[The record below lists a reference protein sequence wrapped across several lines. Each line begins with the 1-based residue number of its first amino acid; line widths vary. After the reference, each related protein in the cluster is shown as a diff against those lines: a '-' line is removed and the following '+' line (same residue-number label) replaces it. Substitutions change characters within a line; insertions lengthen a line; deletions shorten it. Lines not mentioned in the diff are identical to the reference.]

1 MVVGVMDLAT
11 EAGIPCRV
19 ARFFG
24 VDPVRVIFAFGDE
37 WSEWQPFFPLE
48 MRLKFFVIFEAGKVI
63 IEIMIWLIAILL
75 LAIFAGM
82 GFLRGAVQMGISLV
96 GLFLALALAVWLAPP
111 LLIDSNVGEFHGN
124 AIGRLIFDTFFDFLH
139 RVGVFLLVSLV
150 FLVVGIVVHFRV
162 RKHFRFKT
170 DEATQLMFRR
180 LNKRIGAAFGLL
192 IGTVYTILVGVFL
205 YGPGYLTYQ
214 VATSGDPGW
223 LKFINYTRK
232 SMEGSGLEKMA
243 ASLDPMP
250 SKFYEVSDI
259 IGLFHKNPLLE
270 SRFRN
275 YPPFLK
281 ALTEAEVH
289 EDTVVESESS
299 EFRNML
305 AEQSSIVHL
314 AAAVIVLSITDLG
327 EALLQADLKD
337 LRTFL
342 EKGESPIYSDEKILG
357 RWQLDGNAT
366 INHMKRTKI
375 GIDVAASYVDGSGAM
390 RETSV
395 KMKSREFRQFK
406 EGVIDVLL
414 NEAKL
419 FVFPDEELV
428 FVPPRPPE
436 PTAPREPEEDEYG
449 NPYAEYSAPGSYGAG
464 QFQRRPQP
472 VAPPPQKREEPK
484 HGSWKRQT
492 TGRYKIQFENAA
504 VENRATFKSSRL
516 IIKDMF
522 LYPVQ
527 RSGLPAGSR
536 GNWAIIKVDLIF
548 SRVY

>member
-1 MVVGVMDLAT
+1 M
-11 EAGIPCRV
+11 
-19 ARFFG
+19 
-24 VDPVRVIFAFGDE
+24 AFLRLGMNGTNCN
-37 WSEWQPFFPLE
+37 PFFFWKCCW
-48 MRLKFFVIFEAGKVI
+48 KFFVIFEAGKII

-82 GFLRGAVQMGISLV
+82 GFLRGAIQMGISLV

-124 AIGRLIFDTFFDFLH
+124 AIGRLIFDTLFDVLH
-139 RVGVFLLVSLV
+139 RVGVFILVSLV

-192 IGTVYTILVGVFL
+192 IGVVYTILIGVFL

-214 VATSGDPGW
+214 VATNGDPGW
-223 LKFINYTRK
+223 LKFINNTRK
-232 SMEGSGLEKMA
+232 SMEGSGLERMA

-259 IGLFHKNPLLE
+259 IGLTLKNPSLE

-281 ALTEAEVH
+281 ALTEAEVKVA
-289 EDTVVESESS
+289 TVVE
-299 EFRNML
+299 FDLRKQL
-305 AEQSSIVHL
+305 ADQASIVHL
-314 AAAVIVLSITDLG
+314 ALAVLALSIGDLG
-327 EALLQADLKD
+327 ETLLETDLKD

-342 EKGESPIYSDEKILG
+342 ENGESPIYSDEKILG

-375 GIDVAASYVDGSGAM
+375 GIDVAASYVDGSG
-390 RETSV
+390 ETSV
-395 KMKSREFRQFK
+395 RIKSREFRRFK
-406 EGVIDVLL
+406 EEVIDVRY

-436 PTAPREPEEDEYG
+436 PAAPKESEEVDEYD
-449 NPYAEYSAPGSYGAG
+449 NPYAEYGGSPGSYGAG

-472 VAPPPQKREEPK
+472 VARPPQKREEPK
-484 HGSWKRQT
+484 NGSWKRQT

-504 VENRATFKSSRL
+504 VENRATFKSNRL

-522 LYPVQ
+522 PYPVQ
-527 RSGLPAGSR
+527 RSGLAAGGR
-536 GNWAIIKVDLIF
+536 GNRAIIKVDLIF
-548 SRVY
+548 SRIY

>member
-1 MVVGVMDLAT
+1 
-11 EAGIPCRV
+11 
-19 ARFFG
+19 
-24 VDPVRVIFAFGDE
+24 
-37 WSEWQPFFPLE
+37 

-270 SRFRN
+270 SRF
-275 YPPFLK
+275 
-281 ALTEAEVH
+281 
-289 EDTVVESESS
+289 
-299 EFRNML
+299 
-305 AEQSSIVHL
+305 
-314 AAAVIVLSITDLG
+314 
-327 EALLQADLKD
+327 
-337 LRTFL
+337 
-342 EKGESPIYSDEKILG
+342 
-357 RWQLDGNAT
+357 
-366 INHMKRTKI
+366 
-375 GIDVAASYVDGSGAM
+375 
-390 RETSV
+390 
-395 KMKSREFRQFK
+395 
-406 EGVIDVLL
+406 
-414 NEAKL
+414 
-419 FVFPDEELV
+419 
-428 FVPPRPPE
+428 PR
-436 PTAPREPEEDEYG
+436 
-449 NPYAEYSAPGSYGAG
+449 
-464 QFQRRPQP
+464 
-472 VAPPPQKREEPK
+472 
-484 HGSWKRQT
+484 
-492 TGRYKIQFENAA
+492 
-504 VENRATFKSSRL
+504 
-516 IIKDMF
+516 
-522 LYPVQ
+522 
-527 RSGLPAGSR
+527 
-536 GNWAIIKVDLIF
+536 
-548 SRVY
+548 

>member
-1 MVVGVMDLAT
+1 MA
-11 EAGIPCRV
+11 IP
-19 ARFFG
+19 A
-24 VDPVRVIFAFGDE
+24 FADE
-37 WSEWQPFFPLE
+37 WNKSCFWPFSLLE
-48 MRLKFFVIFEAGKVI
+48 RLLKFFVIFEAEKVI
-63 IEIMIWLIAILL
+63 IKTMIWLIAVLL

-82 GFLRGAVQMGISLV
+82 GFLRGAIQMGISLA
-96 GLFLALALAVWLAPP
+96 GLFLALSLAVWWAPP
-111 LLIDSNVGEFHGN
+111 MLFDPAAVGLN
-124 AIGRLIFDTFFDFLH
+124 AVGILIFDTFVAVLH

-150 FLVVGIVVHFRV
+150 FLIVGIVVHFKV

-170 DEATQLMFRR
+170 DEATQSMFRR

-214 VATSGDPGW
+214 VATAGDPGW
-223 LKFINYTRK
+223 LKFINDTRK

-259 IGLFHKNPLLE
+259 VGMCLKNPRLE

-281 ALTEAEVH
+281 SLTKAEVRG
-289 EDTVVESESS
+289 DTVVEFDLRKE
-299 EFRNML
+299 L
-305 AEQSSIVHL
+305 ADQASIVHL
-314 AAAVIVLSITDLG
+314 ALAVLALSIDDLG
-327 EALLQADLKD
+327 QTLLQTDLKD

-375 GIDVAASYVDGSGAM
+375 GIDVEAGYVDGSGIM
-390 RETSV
+390 KETSV
-395 KMKSREFRQFK
+395 RIKSREFRQFK

-414 NEAKL
+414 NESKL
-419 FVFPDEELV
+419 FVFPDNTLV

-436 PTAPREPEEDEYG
+436 PAAKEEPEADEYED
-449 NPYAEYSAPGSYGAG
+449 PYAEYRDSPGSYGAG
-464 QFQRRPQP
+464 QFQRRRQA
-472 VAPPPQKREEPK
+472 APPSQKREEPTN
-484 HGSWKRQT
+484 GSWKRQT
-492 TGRYKIQFENAA
+492 TGRYKIQFKNAT
-504 VENRATFKSSRL
+504 VENKATFKSNRL
-516 IIKDMF
+516 IIKDMIP
-522 LYPVQ
+522 YPVQ
-527 RSGLPAGSR
+527 RPGLSAGKR
-536 GNWAIIKVDLIF
+536 NLAIIKVDLIF
-548 SRVY
+548 SRIY

>member
-1 MVVGVMDLAT
+1 M
-11 EAGIPCRV
+11 
-19 ARFFG
+19 
-24 VDPVRVIFAFGDE
+24 
-37 WSEWQPFFPLE
+37 
-48 MRLKFFVIFEAGKVI
+48 IFEARKAI

-75 LAIFAGM
+75 LTIFAGM
-82 GFLRGAVQMGISLV
+82 GFLRGAIQMGISLA
-96 GLFLALALAVWLAPP
+96 GLFLALALAVWLSPP
-111 LLIDSNVGEFHGN
+111 MLIDPASNAGEFLGN
-124 AIGRLIFDTFFDFLH
+124 AIALFIFGTFLEVLH

-150 FLVVGIVVHFRV
+150 FLIVGIVVHFRV

-170 DEATQLMFRR
+170 DEATQSMFRR

-192 IGTVYTILVGVFL
+192 IGAVYTILFSVFL

-214 VATSGDPGW
+214 VAADNDPGW
-223 LKFINYTRK
+223 LRFINKTRK

-250 SKFYEVSDI
+250 AKFYEVSDI
-259 IGLFHKNPLLE
+259 IGLCLKNPLLE

-281 ALTEAEVH
+281 ALTKPEV
-289 EDTVVESESS
+289 EGAMVVELESS
-299 EFRNML
+299 ELRNEL
-305 AEQSSIVHL
+305 AKQSSIVHL
-314 AAAVIVLSITDLG
+314 ALAALALSIGDLG
-327 EALLQADLKD
+327 ETLLQTDLKD

-342 EKGESPIYSDEKILG
+342 ESGESPIYSEEKILG

-375 GIDVAASYVDGSGAM
+375 GIDVAAGYVDGSGAM
-390 RETSV
+390 KETSV
-395 KMKSREFRQFK
+395 KIKSREFRQFK
-406 EGVIDVLL
+406 EEVIDVRL

-419 FVFPDEELV
+419 FVFPDNKLV

-436 PTAPREPEEDEYG
+436 PSAPKEPEEDEYG

-472 VAPPPQKREEPK
+472 VAPPPQKREKPK
-484 HGSWKRQT
+484 KGGWKRQT
-492 TGRYKIQFENAA
+492 TGRYKIQFEDAA
-504 VENRATFKSSRL
+504 VENRASLIQSKRL
-516 IIKDMF
+516 VIKDMVS
-522 LYPVQ
+522 YPVQ
-527 RSGLPAGSR
+527 RSGLPAGK
-536 GNWAIIKVDLIF
+536 GDLAIKVDLIF

>member
-1 MVVGVMDLAT
+1 M
-11 EAGIPCRV
+11 
-19 ARFFG
+19 
-24 VDPVRVIFAFGDE
+24 
-37 WSEWQPFFPLE
+37 
-48 MRLKFFVIFEAGKVI
+48 IFEAGKII

-82 GFLRGAVQMGISLV
+82 GFLRGSVQMGISLA

-111 LLIDSNVGEFHGN
+111 TLLGPAFQTTGLNV
-124 AIGRLIFDTFFDFLH
+124 IGLFIFDTFLDVLH
-139 RVGVFLLVSLV
+139 RVGVFILVSLV
-150 FLVVGIVVHFRV
+150 FLIVGIVVHFRV

-180 LNKRIGAAFGLL
+180 LNKRIGAGFGLL
-192 IGTVYTILVGVFL
+192 IGVVYTILVGVFL

-214 VATSGDPGW
+214 VATNGDPGW
-223 LKFINYTRK
+223 LKFINNTRK
-232 SMEGSGLEKMA
+232 SMEGSGLERMA

-259 IGLFHKNPLLE
+259 IGLTLKNPSLE

-281 ALTEAEVH
+281 SLTETEVQGN
-289 EDTVVESESS
+289 TVVE
-299 EFRNML
+299 FDLRKQL
-305 AEQSSIVHL
+305 ADQASIVHL
-314 AAAVIVLSITDLG
+314 ALAVLALSINDLG
-327 EALLQADLKD
+327 EILLQTDLKD

-342 EKGESPIYSDEKILG
+342 ERGESPIYSEEKILG

-375 GIDVAASYVDGSGAM
+375 GIDVAASYVDGSGTVK
-390 RETSV
+390 ETSV
-395 KMKSREFRQFK
+395 RIKSREFRQFK

-436 PTAPREPEEDEYG
+436 PTTPKELEEDEYG
-449 NPYAEYSAPGSYGAG
+449 NPYAEYGGSPGSYRAG
-464 QFQRRPQP
+464 QFQRRLQP
-472 VAPPPQKREEPK
+472 AARPPQKREKPTK
-484 HGSWKRQT
+484 GSWKRQT

-522 LYPVQ
+522 PYSVQ

-536 GNWAIIKVDLIF
+536 GNSAIVKVDLIF

>member
-1 MVVGVMDLAT
+1 M
-11 EAGIPCRV
+11 
-19 ARFFG
+19 ARRRFL
-24 VDPVRVIFAFGDE
+24 RLRRKRT
-37 WSEWQPFFPLE
+37 SRSPFLFWK
-48 MRLKFFVIFEAGKVI
+48 MRLKFFVIFEAEEAI

-82 GFLRGAVQMGISLV
+82 GFLRGAIQMGISLA

-111 LLIDSNVGEFHGN
+111 VLLGAPAGTPS
-124 AIGRLIFDTFFDFLH
+124 IFLLVADTFFDFLH

-150 FLVVGIVVHFRV
+150 FLIVGIVVHFRV

-192 IGTVYTILVGVFL
+192 IGVVYTILIGVFL

-214 VATSGDPGW
+214 VATNGDPGW
-223 LKFINYTRK
+223 LKFINNTRK

-250 SKFYEVSDI
+250 PKFYEVSDI

-281 ALTEAEVH
+281 ALTKAEV
-289 EDTVVESESS
+289 EGAAVVELESS
-299 EFRNML
+299 EFREKL
-305 AEQSSIVHL
+305 AKQSSIVHL
-314 AAAVIVLSITDLG
+314 AAAALALSISNLG
-327 EALLQADLKD
+327 EPLLQTNLKD
-337 LRTFL
+337 FRTFL
-342 EKGESPIYSDEKILG
+342 ERGESPIYSDEKILG

-375 GIDVAASYVDGSGAM
+375 GIDVAASYMDSSGAVK
-390 RETSV
+390 ETSV
-395 KMKSREFRQFK
+395 KIKSREFRQFK

-419 FVFPDEELV
+419 FVFPDETLD

-436 PTAPREPEEDEYG
+436 PAVEEEPEEDEYG
-449 NPYAEYSAPGSYGAG
+449 NPYAEYGAPGSYGAG

-472 VAPPPQKREEPK
+472 IARPPQKREESK
-484 HGSWKRQT
+484 NGSWKRQT

-522 LYPVQ
+522 SYPVQ
-527 RSGLPAGSR
+527 RSGLPVGGR

-548 SRVY
+548 SRIY

>member
-1 MVVGVMDLAT
+1 MERMAAL
-11 EAGIPCRV
+11 
-19 ARFFG
+19 
-24 VDPVRVIFAFGDE
+24 
-37 WSEWQPFFPLE
+37 FPLE

-82 GFLRGAVQMGISLV
+82 GFLRGAIQMGISLA
-96 GLFLALALAVWLAPP
+96 GLFLALSLAVWLAPP
-111 LLIDSNVGEFHGN
+111 TLLGPAFTTTGLN
-124 AIGRLIFDTFFDFLH
+124 AIGLFIFDTFLDVLH

-150 FLVVGIVVHFRV
+150 FLIVGIVVHLKV
-162 RKHFRFKT
+162 RKYFRFKT

-214 VATSGDPGW
+214 VATAGDPGW

-275 YPPFLK
+275 YPPFLE
-281 ALTEAEVH
+281 ALTKAEV
-289 EDTVVESESS
+289 EGTTVVESESS
-299 EFRNML
+299 EFRKML

-314 AAAVIVLSITDLG
+314 AAAVLVLSITDMG

-342 EKGESPIYSDEKILG
+342 ESGESPIYSDEKILG

-395 KMKSREFRQFK
+395 KIKSREFRQFK

-419 FVFPDEELV
+419 FVFPDEKLV

-436 PTAPREPEEDEYG
+436 PAAPKEPEEDEYG
-449 NPYAEYSAPGSYGAG
+449 NPYAEYGAPGSYGAG

-472 VAPPPQKREEPK
+472 AVAPSPQKREKPTK
-484 HGSWKRQT
+484 GSWNRQT
-492 TGRYKIQFENAA
+492 TGRYKIQFKNAA

-522 LYPVQ
+522 PYPVQ

-536 GNWAIIKVDLIF
+536 GNGAIIKVDLIF

>member
-1 MVVGVMDLAT
+1 M
-11 EAGIPCRV
+11 
-19 ARFFG
+19 
-24 VDPVRVIFAFGDE
+24 
-37 WSEWQPFFPLE
+37 
-48 MRLKFFVIFEAGKVI
+48 IFEAGKVI

-82 GFLRGAVQMGISLV
+82 GFLRGAIQMGISLA
-96 GLFLALALAVWLAPP
+96 GLFLALALAVWWAPP

-124 AIGRLIFDTFFDFLH
+124 AIGRLIFDTFFGVLH
-139 RVGVFLLVSLV
+139 RVGVFILVSLV
-150 FLVVGIVVHFRV
+150 FLIVGIVVHFRV

-192 IGTVYTILVGVFL
+192 IGVVYTILVGVFL

-214 VATSGDPGW
+214 VATNGDPGW
-223 LKFINYTRK
+223 LKFINNTRK

-259 IGLFHKNPLLE
+259 IGLSLKNPLLE

-281 ALTEAEVH
+281 SLTEAEV
-289 EDTVVESESS
+289 EGVTVVELDSS
-299 EFRNML
+299 EFRKML

-314 AAAVIVLSITDLG
+314 ALAAFALSISDLG
-327 EALLQADLKD
+327 EILLQTNLKD
-337 LRTFL
+337 YRTFL
-342 EKGESPIYSDEKILG
+342 ESGESPIYSDEKILG

-375 GIDVAASYVDGSGAM
+375 GIDVAASYVDGSGAVK
-390 RETSV
+390 ETSV
-395 KMKSREFRQFK
+395 RIKSREFRQFK

-436 PTAPREPEEDEYG
+436 PAAPKEPEEDEYG
-449 NPYAEYSAPGSYGAG
+449 NPYAEYGAPGSYGAG
-464 QFQRRPQP
+464 QFHRRPQP
-472 VAPPPQKREEPK
+472 AVAPSPQKREKPTK
-484 HGSWKRQT
+484 GSWKRQT
-492 TGRYKIQFENAA
+492 TGRHKIQFENAA

-522 LYPVQ
+522 SYRVQ
-527 RSGLPAGSR
+527 RSGLQAGNR
-536 GNWAIIKVDLIF
+536 GNWVIIKVDLIF

>member
-1 MVVGVMDLAT
+1 MNGGNCSL
-11 EAGIPCRV
+11 
-19 ARFFG
+19 FSFG
-24 VDPVRVIFAFGDE
+24 NA
-37 WSEWQPFFPLE
+37 
-48 MRLKFFVIFEAGKVI
+48 LKFFVIFEAGKVI

-82 GFLRGAVQMGISLV
+82 GFLRGAIQMGISLV

-111 LLIDSNVGEFHGN
+111 TLLGPAFTTTGLN
-124 AIGRLIFDTFFDFLH
+124 AIGLFIFDIFLDVLH

-150 FLVVGIVVHFRV
+150 FLIVGIVVHFRV

-170 DEATQLMFRR
+170 DEAKQLMFRR

-192 IGTVYTILVGVFL
+192 IGVVYTILVGVFL

-214 VATSGDPGW
+214 VATNGDPGW
-223 LKFINYTRK
+223 LKFINKTRK
-232 SMEGSGLEKMA
+232 SMEGSGLERMA

-259 IGLFHKNPLLE
+259 IGLTLKNPLLE
-270 SRFRN
+270 SRSRN

-281 ALTEAEVH
+281 SLTEAEVQG
-289 EDTVVESESS
+289 DTVVE
-299 EFRNML
+299 FDLRKQL

-314 AAAVIVLSITDLG
+314 ALAVLALSINDLG
-327 EALLQADLKD
+327 EILLLQTNLKD

-342 EKGESPIYSDEKILG
+342 ESGESPIYSDEKILG

-375 GIDVAASYVDGSGAM
+375 GIDVEASYVDGSGAVK
-390 RETSV
+390 ETSV
-395 KMKSREFRQFK
+395 RIKSREFRQFK

-419 FVFPDEELV
+419 FVFPDETLV
-428 FVPPRPPE
+428 FVPPRPLKPAVE
-436 PTAPREPEEDEYG
+436 EEPEEDEYG
-449 NPYAEYSAPGSYGAG
+449 NPYAEYGAPGSYGAG

-472 VAPPPQKREEPK
+472 VVRPPQKREEPQK
-484 HGSWKRQT
+484 GDWERQT
-492 TGRYKIQFENAA
+492 TGRYKIQFKKAA

-522 LYPVQ
+522 PYPVR
-527 RSGLPAGSR
+527 RSGLPAGGR
-536 GNWAIIKVDLIF
+536 GNRAIIKVDLIF

>member
-1 MVVGVMDLAT
+1 ML
-11 EAGIPCRV
+11 
-19 ARFFG
+19 
-24 VDPVRVIFAFGDE
+24 
-37 WSEWQPFFPLE
+37 
-48 MRLKFFVIFEAGKVI
+48 LKFFVIFEAEKII

-96 GLFLALALAVWLAPP
+96 GLFLALALAVWWAPP

-124 AIGRLIFDTFFDFLH
+124 AIGRLIFDTFFDVLH
-139 RVGVFLLVSLV
+139 RVGLFLLVSLV
-150 FLVVGIVVHFRV
+150 FLIVGIVVHFKV
-162 RKHFRFKT
+162 RKYFRFKT

-192 IGTVYTILVGVFL
+192 IGVVYTILVGVFL

-214 VATSGDPGW
+214 VATNGDPGW
-223 LKFINYTRK
+223 LKFINKTRK

-250 SKFYEVSDI
+250 AKFYEVSDI

-281 ALTEAEVH
+281 ALTEAEV
-289 EDTVVESESS
+289 EGATVEELESS
-299 EFRNML
+299 EFREKL

-314 AAAVIVLSITDLG
+314 ALAALVLSITDLG

-337 LRTFL
+337 FRTFL
-342 EKGESPIYSDEKILG
+342 ESGESPIYSDEKILG

-375 GIDVAASYVDGSGAM
+375 GIDVAASYLDVSGSVK
-390 RETSV
+390 ETSV
-395 KMKSREFRQFK
+395 RIKSREFRQFK
-406 EGVIDVLL
+406 ERGIDVLL

-419 FVFPDEELV
+419 FVFPDNTLV
-428 FVPPRPPE
+428 FVPPNPPE
-436 PTAPREPEEDEYG
+436 PAAEKEPEEVDEYD
-449 NPYAEYSAPGSYGAG
+449 NPYAEYGATGFYGAG

-472 VAPPPQKREEPK
+472 SAPPPQKREEPK
-484 HGSWKRQT
+484 KGDWKRQT
-492 TGRYKIQFENAA
+492 AREYKIQFENAA
-504 VENRATFKSSRL
+504 IENRATFKSSRL
-516 IIKDMF
+516 IIKDM
-522 LYPVQ
+522 YPYHVQ

-536 GNWAIIKVDLIF
+536 GNWANIKVDLIF
-548 SRVY
+548 SRAY

>member
-1 MVVGVMDLAT
+1 M
-11 EAGIPCRV
+11 
-19 ARFFG
+19 
-24 VDPVRVIFAFGDE
+24 RVIFAFGDE

-48 MRLKFFVIFEAGKVI
+48 MRLKFFVIFEVGKVI

-289 EDTVVESESS
+289 GDTVVESESS

-357 RWQLDGNAT
+357 RWQLDGNT
-366 INHMKRTKI
+366 
-375 GIDVAASYVDGSGAM
+375 
-390 RETSV
+390 
-395 KMKSREFRQFK
+395 Q
-406 EGVIDVLL
+406 
-414 NEAKL
+414 
-419 FVFPDEELV
+419 
-428 FVPPRPPE
+428 
-436 PTAPREPEEDEYG
+436 
-449 NPYAEYSAPGSYGAG
+449 
-464 QFQRRPQP
+464 
-472 VAPPPQKREEPK
+472 
-484 HGSWKRQT
+484 
-492 TGRYKIQFENAA
+492 
-504 VENRATFKSSRL
+504 
-516 IIKDMF
+516 
-522 LYPVQ
+522 
-527 RSGLPAGSR
+527 
-536 GNWAIIKVDLIF
+536 
-548 SRVY
+548 

>member
-1 MVVGVMDLAT
+1 M
-11 EAGIPCRV
+11 
-19 ARFFG
+19 
-24 VDPVRVIFAFGDE
+24 
-37 WSEWQPFFPLE
+37 
-48 MRLKFFVIFEAGKVI
+48 KFFVIFEAEEVI

-82 GFLRGAVQMGISLV
+82 GFLRGAIQMGISLT
-96 GLFLALALAVWLAPP
+96 GLFFAMALAVWWAPP

-150 FLVVGIVVHFRV
+150 FLIVGIVVHFKV

-192 IGTVYTILVGVFL
+192 IGVVYTILVGVFL

-214 VATSGDPGW
+214 VATNGDPGW
-223 LKFINYTRK
+223 LKFINKTRK

-250 SKFYEVSDI
+250 PKFYEVSDI

-281 ALTEAEVH
+281 ALTEAEV
-289 EDTVVESESS
+289 EEATVVELESS
-299 EFRNML
+299 EFRKQL

-314 AAAVIVLSITDLG
+314 ALAALVLSISDLG
-327 EALLQADLKD
+327 ETLWETDLQD

-375 GIDVAASYVDGSGAM
+375 GIDVAASYVDGSGAI

-395 KMKSREFRQFK
+395 KIKSREFRQFK

-419 FVFPDEELV
+419 FVFPDDTLV
-428 FVPPRPPE
+428 FVPPRTPE
-436 PTAPREPEEDEYG
+436 PAVEEEPEVDDYD
-449 NPYAEYSAPGSYGAG
+449 NPYAEYGGAPGSYGAG

-472 VAPPPQKREEPK
+472 VATPPQKREEPK
-484 HGSWKRQT
+484 NNGSWNRQT

-504 VENRATFKSSRL
+504 VENRATLKSNRL
-516 IIKDMF
+516 IIKDMVS
-522 LYPVQ
+522 YPVQ
-527 RSGLPAGSR
+527 RSGLSASK
-536 GNWAIIKVDLIF
+536 GNLAIVKVDLIF
-548 SRVY
+548 SRIY

>member
-1 MVVGVMDLAT
+1 M
-11 EAGIPCRV
+11 ERIV
-19 ARFFG
+19 AFFL
-24 VDPVRVIFAFGDE
+24 
-37 WSEWQPFFPLE
+37 LE

-111 LLIDSNVGEFHGN
+111 TLLGPAFQTTGLNV
-124 AIGRLIFDTFFDFLH
+124 IGLFIFDTFLDVLH
-139 RVGVFLLVSLV
+139 RVGVFILVSLF
-150 FLVVGIVVHFRV
+150 FLIVGIVVHFRV

-192 IGTVYTILVGVFL
+192 IGVVYTILVGVFL

-214 VATSGDPGW
+214 VATNGDPGW
-223 LKFINYTRK
+223 LKFINNTRK
-232 SMEGSGLEKMA
+232 SMEGSGLERMA

-259 IGLFHKNPLLE
+259 IGLTLKNPSLE

-281 ALTEAEVH
+281 SLTEAEVQG
-289 EDTVVESESS
+289 DTVVE
-299 EFRNML
+299 FDLRKQL
-305 AEQSSIVHL
+305 ADQASIVHL
-314 AAAVIVLSITDLG
+314 ALAVLALSINDLG
-327 EALLQADLKD
+327 DALLKADLKD

-342 EKGESPIYSDEKILG
+342 ERGESPIYSEEKILG

-375 GIDVAASYVDGSGAM
+375 GIDVAASYEDGSGAAK
-390 RETSV
+390 ETSV
-395 KMKSREFRQFK
+395 RIKSREFRQFK

-436 PTAPREPEEDEYG
+436 PAAPKEPEEDEYG
-449 NPYAEYSAPGSYGAG
+449 NPYAEYGGSPGSYGAG

-472 VAPPPQKREEPK
+472 VARPPQKREKPTK
-484 HGSWKRQT
+484 GSWKRQT
-492 TGRYKIQFENAA
+492 TERYKIQFKDAA
-504 VENRATFKSSRL
+504 VENRVTFKSSRL
-516 IIKDMF
+516 IIKDMYP
-522 LYPVQ
+522 YPVQ

-536 GNWAIIKVDLIF
+536 GNSVIVKVDLIF
-548 SRVY
+548 SRIY

>member
-1 MVVGVMDLAT
+1 
-11 EAGIPCRV
+11 
-19 ARFFG
+19 
-24 VDPVRVIFAFGDE
+24 
-37 WSEWQPFFPLE
+37 
-48 MRLKFFVIFEAGKVI
+48 MRLKFFVIFEAGKAI

-82 GFLRGAVQMGISLV
+82 GFLRGAIQMGISLV

-111 LLIDSNVGEFHGN
+111 TLLGPAFQTTGLNI
-124 AIGRLIFDTFFDFLH
+124 IGLFIFDTFLDVLH
-139 RVGVFLLVSLV
+139 RAGVFLLVSLV
-150 FLVVGIVVHFRV
+150 FLIVGIVVHFRV

-170 DEATQLMFRR
+170 DEATQSMFRR
-180 LNKRIGAAFGLL
+180 LNKRIGAAFGLF
-192 IGTVYTILVGVFL
+192 IGVVYTILVGVFL

-214 VATSGDPGW
+214 VATNGDPGW
-223 LKFINYTRK
+223 LKFINNTRK
-232 SMEGSGLEKMA
+232 SMEGSGLERMA

-281 ALTEAEVH
+281 ALTDAEVH
-289 EDTVVESESS
+289 GDTVVELESS
-299 EFRNML
+299 EFRNKL

-314 AAAVIVLSITDLG
+314 AAAVLVLSITDLG
-327 EALLQADLKD
+327 EALLQTNLKD
-337 LRTFL
+337 FRTFL
-342 EKGESPIYSDEKILG
+342 ESGESPIYSDEKILG

-375 GIDVAASYVDGSGAM
+375 GIDVAASYVDGTGALK
-390 RETSV
+390 ETSV
-395 KMKSREFRQFK
+395 RIKSREFRQFK

-436 PTAPREPEEDEYG
+436 PAAPKEPEEDEYG
-449 NPYAEYSAPGSYGAG
+449 NPYAEYGAPGSYGAG

-484 HGSWKRQT
+484 KGTWKRQT
-492 TGRYKIQFENAA
+492 TGRYKIQFKNAA

-522 LYPVQ
+522 PYPVQ
-527 RSGLPAGSR
+527 RSGLSSGGR

-548 SRVY
+548 SRIY

>member
-1 MVVGVMDLAT
+1 
-11 EAGIPCRV
+11 
-19 ARFFG
+19 
-24 VDPVRVIFAFGDE
+24 
-37 WSEWQPFFPLE
+37 
-48 MRLKFFVIFEAGKVI
+48 
-63 IEIMIWLIAILL
+63 MIWLIAILL

-82 GFLRGAVQMGISLV
+82 GFLRGAIQMGISLA
-96 GLFLALALAVWLAPP
+96 GLFLALALAVWWAPP
-111 LLIDSNVGEFHGN
+111 MIVDPASAGEFHGN
-124 AIGRLIFDTFFDFLH
+124 AIGRLIFDTFFDVLH
-139 RVGVFLLVSLV
+139 RVGVFLLVSSF
-150 FLVVGIVVHFRV
+150 FLIVGIVVHFRV

-180 LNKRIGAAFGLL
+180 LNKRIGAAFSLL

-214 VATSGDPGW
+214 VATNGDPGW
-223 LKFINYTRK
+223 LKFINKTRK

-259 IGLFHKNPLLE
+259 IGLFLKNPLLG
-270 SRFRN
+270 SRARN

-281 ALTEAEVH
+281 LLTEAEVQG
-289 EDTVVESESS
+289 DAVVELDSS

-314 AAAVIVLSITDLG
+314 ALEAFALSISDLG
-327 EALLQADLKD
+327 EALLKADLKD

-342 EKGESPIYSDEKILG
+342 ESGESPIYSEEKILG

-375 GIDVAASYVDGSGAM
+375 GIDVAANYMDDSGAM

-395 KMKSREFRQFK
+395 RIKSREFRQFK

-419 FVFPDEELV
+419 FVFPDNELV
-428 FVPPRPPE
+428 FVPPKPPE
-436 PTAPREPEEDEYG
+436 PTVEEKPEEDEYG
-449 NPYAEYSAPGSYGAG
+449 NPYAEYDGSPGSYGAG

-472 VAPPPQKREEPK
+472 AAPSPQRREEPK
-484 HGSWKRQT
+484 EGSWERQT
-492 TGRYKIQFENAA
+492 AGRYKIQFKNAA
-504 VENRATFKSSRL
+504 VENQASLKSNRL
-516 IIKDMF
+516 IIKDMYP
-522 LYPVQ
+522 YPVQ
-527 RSGLPAGSR
+527 RSGLPTGSR
-536 GNWAIIKVDLIF
+536 GNRVIIKVDLIF